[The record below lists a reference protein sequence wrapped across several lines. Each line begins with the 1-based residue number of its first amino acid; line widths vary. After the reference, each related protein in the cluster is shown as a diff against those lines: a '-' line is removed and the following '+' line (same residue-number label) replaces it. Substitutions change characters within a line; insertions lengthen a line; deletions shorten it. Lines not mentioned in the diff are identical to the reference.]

1 MSSDPQNNQSD
12 RQCSLTLMIQ
22 IWISSTSVHIARG
35 CESLEI
41 RAQLSVNDACECFT
55 VWWTLTASCASCSSS
70 RCATTSVFLFDPPGL
85 ENWKAGEAI
94 SLLILQLKAC
104 EGGPLVAD
112 SRGEIDML
120 RIKAASRQHTSIG
133 LTLTCWLFLIKSR
146 PLLSRVC
153 HTPMKSDWGVM
164 EKPKLLFSLYTAV
177 VARN

>member
-22 IWISSTSVHIARG
+22 IWISSTSVHIARV

-55 VWWTLTASCASCSSS
+55 VWWTLTASCSSS

-112 SRGEIDML
+112 SRGWDRHAPHKGGDPPAHFDWTDSHLLTVSDQISPSPVEGLSHTDEEWL
-120 RIKAASRQHTSIG
+120 RGDGEA
-133 LTLTCWLFLIKSR
+133 
-146 PLLSRVC
+146 
-153 HTPMKSDWGVM
+153 
-164 EKPKLLFSLYTAV
+164 
-177 VARN
+177 